1 MKSPIVEPGK
11 SGDTI
16 NIKALS
22 RDPGTLDGLHRPMQY
37 RNVFM
42 GYLDNN
48 QFQLNRLHNIA
59 YDTVAPLGIGN
70 IAYHE
75 NNNVHR
81 MNNHKWA
88 DKDIRLTY

>member
-1 MKSPIVEPGK
+1 MKKETLSKSKPSPENQAPWM
-11 SGDTI
+11 DC
-16 NIKALS
+16 
-22 RDPGTLDGLHRPMQY
+22 RPMEY
-37 RNVFM
+37 TNVFM

-59 YDTVAPLGIGN
+59 YDILAPLGIGN
-70 IAYHE
+70 VAYHE

-81 MNNHKWA
+81 MNNHEWA